1 MKVELME
8 SLEVE
13 ESDEIT
19 ISFFSMTINNEDLV
33 GINLDWMTLI
43 SESTIIFGWILEL
56 KNSLWV
62 SLLNSLVERLL
73 GIVVCELLGT

>member
-1 MKVELME
+1 MKVELMK